1 MLRRQPGFTAAA
13 VITLALGIGANT
25 AVFSLVDGI
34 LFAPLPYA
42 APEQLVSV
50 EATYPNGA
58 FAAMRDEIHS
68 LEVAAY
74 AEGKDFTLKDGAAP
88 VRVVGTRISAELPA
102 MLGVKPAIGRWL
114 RTGEDIRR
122 VGWLRHPEPRP
133 LDDAL

>member
-1 MLRRQPGFTAAA
+1 MAPARRNFGGIEQAKERCRDTRGLNMLDSLWQDVRYASRMLRRQPGFTAAA

-25 AVFSLVDGI
+25 AVFSLADGI

-58 FAAMRDEIHS
+58 FAALRDEVHS

-74 AEGKDFTLKDGAAP
+74 AEGKDFTLKEAP
-88 VRVVGTRISAELPA
+88 
-102 MLGVKPAIGRWL
+102 
-114 RTGEDIRR
+114 RR
-122 VGWLRHPEPRP
+122 Y
-133 LDDAL
+133 A